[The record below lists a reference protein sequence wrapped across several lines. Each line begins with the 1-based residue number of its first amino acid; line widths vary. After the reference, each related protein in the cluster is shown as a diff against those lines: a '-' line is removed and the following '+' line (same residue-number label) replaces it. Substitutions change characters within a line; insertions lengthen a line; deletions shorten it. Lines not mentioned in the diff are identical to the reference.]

1 MAKETENKDLNY
13 SDILKSYQILLKS
26 PEVGYIIVAKHENN
40 IVGSLMVTY
49 ELDVLKNKLIH
60 WI

>member
-1 MAKETENKDLNY
+1 MAKETENKDLNHT
-13 SDILKSYQILLKS
+13 DILRAYQILLKS
-26 PEVGYIIVAKHENN
+26 PELGYIMVAKHENN